1 MMYRA
6 KVTEI
11 YPAIKSLLVDFYP
24 SYVFDRRDVYAEVS
38 SDVLADTLERVNSM
52 SPVDVVTTFRL
63 CTIMRDRCYDL
74 LTHNVKHVSV

>member
-11 YPAIKSLLVDFYP
+11 YPAIKSLLVDCYP
-24 SYVFDRRDVYAEVS
+24 SYVFDRHDVYAEVF
-38 SDVLADTLERVNSM
+38 SDELADVLERVNSM
-52 SPVDVVTTFRL
+52 SPVDVVTTFKL
-63 CTIMRDRCYDL
+63 CTFMRDRCFDL